1 MVSRSGAR
9 GSRDRRGWTPTSAR
23 ASSSW
28 LKIPESHHAHHS
40 NVSGRACR
48 KSLVFIYASSSAL
61 LNCALC
67 SISGII
73 MSLRT
78 CSRRVGATLR
88 SQTLQSTRR
97 WYASAATQASNLPAD
112 KLNAIEV
119 CLSTHLCCDYMLTCT
134 RKRHRYEHPI
144 LPPIPKPPVL

>member
-40 NVSGRACR
+40 SVSGRACR
-48 KSLVFIYASSSAL
+48 KSLVFLYASSSTL
-61 LNCALC
+61 LACGLYR
-67 SISGII
+67 ISGII

-78 CSRRVGATLR
+78 CSRRVGAALR
-88 SQTLQSTRR
+88 SQTLHNTRR

-119 CLSTHLCCDYMLTCT
+119 CHYTHLYCDYVLTCT
-134 RKRHRYEHPI
+134 RKRHRYEHLI
-144 LPPIPKPPVL
+144 LPPIPKPPAL